1 MSPDPRPGTQ
11 ARGGRPHLLTLS
23 AAGNSH
29 SRRSAAPFDQ
39 IRGRE
44 LTGRS
49 AFSLIFMPQNIK
61 FLKNRP
67 SFTFF
72 QKTAPVDSQFS
83 AFKARICALRAA
95 DQSYQTLK
103 SALDSHIDRLQPRP
117 CSIQKRP
124 KFNRRRQ
131 FLKNRPSFTFFQKT
145 YKTACNPH
153 RCHSFARIPDIY
165 LGTKPTF
172 TQAPNRHLPRH
183 SILIYSRPS
192 SLISPR
198 PPAPVFAY

>member
-1 MSPDPRPGTQ
+1 MSEKENYFTCEPR
-11 ARGGRPHLLTLS
+11 S
-23 AAGNSH
+23 AAGNSS

-61 FLKNRP
+61 ILKNRP

-172 TQAPNRHLPRH
+172 TQALKPHFP
-183 SILIYSRPS
+183 RPS
-192 SLISPR
+192 GSRVCILTDCVVKS
-198 PPAPVFAY
+198 ADQLH